1 MPLNPVIWLLLDS
14 RSFGGIETHVLEL
27 AKGLLAHNYQVKVV
41 FSNEYHP
48 VPPLETALN
57 QCSISTMTLSR
68 EYPNI
73 HPLLRLK
80 EAISRSEQHNQR
92 PAVIHTHGYKGS
104 LLARVTRLIGYTN
117 SIRIVSSFHAG
128 ETPKGRVKLYD
139 ALDRFSAFLSEQR
152 ICVSRTIQ
160 SKLPYRSILVKNF
173 VPKAPLVSLASRSV
187 AFVGRLSEEKGP
199 DTFIEMATHFPG
211 QDFHIYGSG
220 PMETLLK
227 EIAPP
232 NVQFHGH
239 QSNMN
244 EVWQS
249 VDLLLITS
257 RYEGLPMAALE
268 AMSRG
273 IPVISFE
280 LGELPSVIDTGSNG
294 WITSC
299 PEDMR
304 DTLNNWFSLSDA
316 KRSQIKYHAQQT
328 IELNYSTDVVIPTML
343 GVYGLK
349 A

>member
-1 MPLNPVIWLLLDS
+1 MIWLLLDS

-27 AKGLLAHNYQVKVV
+27 AKGLLAHNCQVKVV

-48 VPPLETALN
+48 TPPLETALN
-57 QCSISTMTLSR
+57 QCSIATMTLSR
-68 EYPNI
+68 DYPNI

-80 EAISRSEQHNQR
+80 EAISSAAHNQR

-104 LLARVTRLIGYTN
+104 LLARVTRLLGYTD

-128 ETPKGRVKLYD
+128 ETPKGRVKFYD

-160 SKLPYRSILVKNF
+160 SKLPYNSILVKNF
-173 VPKAPLVSLASRSV
+173 VPKASLVSLSARNV

-199 DTFIEMATHFPG
+199 DTFIEMATHFPNHTF
-211 QDFHIYGSG
+211 DIYGSG
-220 PMETLLK
+220 PMESLLK
-227 EIAPP
+227 EMASD
-232 NVQFHGH
+232 NVHFHGH
-239 QSNMN
+239 QSDMN
-244 EVWQS
+244 SVWQN

-273 IPVISFE
+273 IPVVSFE

-294 WITSC
+294 WIASSREEMITILGS
-299 PEDMR
+299 
-304 DTLNNWFSLSDA
+304 WFSLSEA

-343 GVYGLK
+343 GVYGLSN
-349 A
+349 ANETP

>member
-1 MPLNPVIWLLLDS
+1 MIWLLLDS

-27 AKGLLAHNYQVKVV
+27 AKGLIAHEHQVKVI
-41 FSNEYHP
+41 FTNDYQP
-48 VPPLETALN
+48 KPPLEAALKE
-57 QCSISTMTLSR
+57 CSISTMTLSQS
-68 EYPNI
+68 YPNT

-80 EAISRSEQHNQR
+80 EAIYSAEQTSQR
-92 PAVIHTHGYKGS
+92 PAVIHAHGYKGN
-104 LLARVTRLIGYTN
+104 LLARMTRLIGSTN
-117 SIRIVSSFHAG
+117 AIRIVSSFHAG
-128 ETPKGRVKLYD
+128 ETPKGRVRLYD

-160 SKLPYRSILVKNF
+160 SKLPYRSVLVKNF
-173 VPKAPLVSLASRSV
+173 VPKAPLVSLNSRSV

-199 DTFIEMATHFPG
+199 DTFVEMATHFPKHN
-211 QDFHIYGSG
+211 FHIYGSG
-220 PMETLLK
+220 PMESLLK
-227 EIAPP
+227 EIAPQ

-244 EVWQS
+244 KVWQGI
-249 VDLLLITS
+249 DLLLITS

-294 WITSC
+294 WIVSSPYT
-299 PEDMR
+299 MR
-304 DTLNNWFSLSDA
+304 TTLDTWLTLSDA
-316 KRSQIKYHAQQT
+316 KRSQIKYQAQQT

-343 GVYGLK
+343 EVYGLK